1 MAWKAVN
8 DVSGACRLGIRAL
21 IFAVALSGVC
31 SAGPDESRFDA
42 MKAGIRRYANPPLEL
57 RLAPPPSPLK
67 PQVVFHGDRRAQR
80 VALTF
85 DACATHAPSGYD
97 EALIRVLVETRT
109 PATLFLGGKWML
121 DHPEETRRLAAID
134 LFELGNHSFLH
145 PHLTRIPEERL
156 RQELEWTQV
165 VATSLTGRP
174 ASLFRPPYGEY
185 DERSVRIAAELG
197 LTTVQFDLA
206 SGDPDPGVSKEGL
219 VRHVAGGVRNGSIVV
234 MHMNG
239 RGWHTAAALPVII
252 EELRR
257 KGFALVTVG
266 DLMRGGRRDD

>member
-1 MAWKAVN
+1 MAGKAVN
-8 DVSGACRLGIRAL
+8 DMIDACRSGILAL
-21 IFAVALSGVC
+21 ILAAVISGVC
-31 SAGPDESRFDA
+31 WAGCDESCLEA
-42 MKAGIRRYANPPLEL
+42 MQAGIRRYANPPLKL
-57 RLAPPPSPLK
+57 RLPPPASPLN

-121 DHPEETRRLAAID
+121 DHPDETRRLAAVD
-134 LFELGNHSFLH
+134 RFELGNHSFLH
-145 PHLTRIPEERL
+145 PHLTRIPEERM
-156 RQELEWTQV
+156 RQELEWTQLV
-165 VATSLTGRP
+165 VYSLTGKR

-197 LTTVQFDLA
+197 LTTVQFDLT
-206 SGDPDPGVSKEGL
+206 SGDPDPGASKERL
-219 VRHVAGGVRNGSIVV
+219 VRQVAGGVRNGSIVV

-239 RGWHTAAALPVII
+239 RGRHTAEALPAII
-252 EELRR
+252 AELHR
-257 KGFALVTVG
+257 KGFTLVSVG
-266 DLMRGGRRDD
+266 DLIGGSRRDD